1 MKKWLYGFGM
11 GLLLLGTLH
20 TEAAS
25 RGPLDL
31 YVSTQGSDQNPGT
44 QSQPFASLERARDA
58 IRALKQASGLPRGG
72 VRVIVLP
79 GDYLRSTTFRLE
91 AEDSG
96 TEKCPILYTGLHK
109 DSVRL
114 LGGHRLTE
122 WKPVSDPA
130 VRERL
135 DPQVRDAVYE
145 CDLTRFGI
153 TDLGAV
159 ATAQTD
165 TRRADLLCNGRYMS
179 LARYPDAGE
188 WVRIADVPMN
198 GPTKY
203 FYDGIT
209 HYGRFTYDGDRPS
222 RWKDQSDIWMQGY
235 WVHDW
240 RDGIHHVARI
250 DTLQHEIYPE
260 PPYHV
265 YGYRKGQRYFFLNVL
280 EELTVPG
287 EWYLDRRQGKL
298 YFYPPCPIE
307 QAEVIFPEMDVPMIR
322 MDSTSFVAIE
332 GLTLEASRH
341 GGIVMR
347 EGHHNEIRGCELLN
361 MAHLGIDIEG
371 GTDNGVQ
378 SCDLHELA
386 QGAIKITGGDR
397 KTLTPCRHFIDNTEI
412 YHNGQIF
419 QTQTPA
425 IEMSGVGIRVSHLF
439 LHDTPHTGIFYYGN
453 DHVFEYCEFT
463 RIAQQTG
470 DVGCIY
476 TMADWTFQG
485 NIVRYNYFHDIHS
498 PGHLGC
504 FAVYPDLPNG
514 GMHVYGNIFYNIDWV
529 FHTNSGRGMLI
540 ENNLMLETKGISYK
554 IWPFK
559 QIFFPNGAWRIVEHM
574 EEVNYSQPPY
584 VTRYP
589 LLKQLHEDMQQ
600 SDSTVRVMERQLCK
614 DNLIRHNI
622 ATGEVFLRFIG
633 EVDLDQVEVEDNL
646 IASRT
651 AYTHSPINT
660 YDDFNSYTDNDPA
673 VIARLDAQQNIR
685 MEGDPGVVDP
695 QHGDFSFRPGS
706 PAANFGFQ
714 PIPVEKIG
722 LQPDRYRPDLTPSL
736 ATEP

>member
-1 MKKWLYGFGM
+1 MKKLLYGFGVS
-11 GLLLLGTLH
+11 LLLLGALN

-25 RGPLDL
+25 RGPLDF

-44 QSQPFASLERARDA
+44 QSQPFASLEKARDA
-58 IRALKQASGLPRGG
+58 IRTLKQTSGLPRGG
-72 VRVIVLP
+72 VRVIVQP

-109 DSVRL
+109 DSVRF
-114 LGGHRLTE
+114 LGGHRLTG

-145 CDLTRFGI
+145 CDLTQLGI
-153 TDLGAV
+153 TDWGEV

-198 GPTKY
+198 GPKKY

-307 QAEVIFPEMDVPMIR
+307 QAEVIFPEMEVPMIR

-361 MAHLGIDIEG
+361 LAHLGIDIEG

-378 SCDLHELA
+378 SCA
-386 QGAIKITGGDR
+386 CKSDR
-397 KTLTPCRHFIDNTEI
+397 
-412 YHNGQIF
+412 
-419 QTQTPA
+419 
-425 IEMSGVGIRVSHLF
+425 
-439 LHDTPHTGIFYYGN
+439 
-453 DHVFEYCEFT
+453 
-463 RIAQQTG
+463 
-470 DVGCIY
+470 
-476 TMADWTFQG
+476 
-485 NIVRYNYFHDIHS
+485 
-498 PGHLGC
+498 
-504 FAVYPDLPNG
+504 
-514 GMHVYGNIFYNIDWV
+514 
-529 FHTNSGRGMLI
+529 
-540 ENNLMLETKGISYK
+540 
-554 IWPFK
+554 
-559 QIFFPNGAWRIVEHM
+559 
-574 EEVNYSQPPY
+574 
-584 VTRYP
+584 
-589 LLKQLHEDMQQ
+589 
-600 SDSTVRVMERQLCK
+600 
-614 DNLIRHNI
+614 
-622 ATGEVFLRFIG
+622 
-633 EVDLDQVEVEDNL
+633 
-646 IASRT
+646 
-651 AYTHSPINT
+651 
-660 YDDFNSYTDNDPA
+660 TD
-673 VIARLDAQQNIR
+673 
-685 MEGDPGVVDP
+685 
-695 QHGDFSFRPGS
+695 
-706 PAANFGFQ
+706 
-714 PIPVEKIG
+714 
-722 LQPDRYRPDLTPSL
+722 
-736 ATEP
+736 